1 MSTEYELTT
10 RKHELYTK
18 NQKRWTFLYNSFL
31 GGDDYKSAGYLTRYV
46 NETDAEYSA
55 RCQETPVDNHVQSVV
70 QIYNSF
76 IFRQEI
82 QREFGSLQALPE
94 LQQFLEDADLEG
106 RSFDAFMRE
115 LNSWAQVFGH
125 AWAIVV
131 KPDVQAQTRR
141 DELDQGVRPYCALL
155 TPLAVTDWAF
165 EREPNGRYSLSY
177 LKYIEDV
184 NGSTEVYREWTPET
198 ITVSTVDHDNEE
210 LLEKEI
216 VPNPLGY
223 VPAVI
228 CYSERSIVRGI
239 GVSSVGDIADQQR
252 YIFNALSE
260 SAQSIRLD
268 SHPSLVVTPD
278 TQVGTGAGSIITVP
292 ENMDPGLKPY
302 VLDFAGASI
311 DAIYKVI
318 DYSVQSIEKMAHIGG
333 VRATQSQAMS
343 GVALETEFQLLNA
356 RLSSQARNLE
366 LAEEGIWR
374 IFATYQKQPFDV
386 TVEYPVEFGRD
397 AEPDRIE
404 S

>member
-31 GGDDYKSAGYLTRYV
+31 GGDDYKNAGYLTRYV

-397 AEPDRIE
+397 AEPTGIE

>member
-31 GGDDYKSAGYLTRYV
+31 GGDDYKNAGYLTRYV

-76 IFRQEI
+76 LFRQEI
-82 QREFGSLQALPE
+82 QREYGSLQALPE

-106 RSFDAFMRE
+106 RSFNAFMRE

-125 AWAIVV
+125 SWAIVV

-184 NGSTEVYREWTPET
+184 NGSTEVYREWTPDT

-216 VPNPLGY
+216 VPNSLGY
-223 VPAVI
+223 IPAVI
-228 CYSERSIVRGI
+228 CYSERSIVRGV

-386 TVEYPVEFGRD
+386 TVQYPVEFGRD
-397 AEPDRIE
+397 AETAGIE